1 MNKVT
6 RIKNCN
12 YTTISNV
19 FLRDKELSL
28 KSKGLLATILSLPE
42 NWDFSIKGI
51 CAAIKEGTTAV
62 YSAIDELKERGY
74 CKVVTNRN
82 EKGMIVGN
90 DYTFYEDPSMENL
103 NVGNQTQINT
113 NISLPNTKD
122 TDNKEKNK
130 EEEINKELFEQCWIA
145 YRRKGKKGKSLPYWK
160 KLTESEKQMVLPHI
174 KAYVTSRELQYQQ
187 DFERYLR
194 DKTFTTIVFSKNKV
208 IYDPTKNN
216 DATYTPIC
224 DGALSWSDYLNCY
237 VYVGM
242 FYGHVS
248 DGYTDENRPNG
259 ARIMLGN
266 GGGYIIW
273 DSETKKWNKKIN
285 NYETTRFIWVR

>member
-6 RIKNCN
+6 RIKNAN

-28 KSKGLLATILSLPE
+28 KAKGLLATILSLPE

-51 CAAIKEGTTAV
+51 CATIKEGTTAV

-113 NISLPNTKD
+113 NRSLPNTKE

-130 EEEINKELFEQCWIA
+130 EEETNKELFEKCWIA
-145 YRRKGKKGKSLPYWK
+145 YKRKGKKGKSLPYWK

-174 KAYVTSRELQYQQ
+174 KAYVTSRELQFQQ

-208 IYDPTKNN
+208 IYDPTKLGKGESASNVYMP
-216 DATYTPIC
+216 TC
-224 DGALSWSDYLNCY
+224 DGALSWNDYY
-237 VYVGM
+237 SSFIFVG
-242 FYGHVS
+242 YWDGVHIP
-248 DGYTDENRPNG
+248 DGYTDETRPNG
-259 ARIMLGN
+259 ATIMLNNGRGN
-266 GGGYIIW
+266 I
-273 DSETKKWNKKIN
+273 TWNKNTKQW
-285 NYETTRFIWVR
+285 EKV

>member
-6 RIKNCN
+6 RIKNAN

-28 KSKGLLATILSLPE
+28 KAKGLLATILSLPE

-51 CAAIKEGTTAV
+51 CATIKEGTTAV
-62 YSAIDELKERGY
+62 YSAIDELKEHGY

-130 EEEINKELFEQCWIA
+130 EEETNKELFEQCWIA

-194 DKTFTTIVFSKNKV
+194 DKTFTTIVFLKNKV
-208 IYDPTKNN
+208 IYDPTRLDKKDKANEVYMPL
-216 DATYTPIC
+216 T
-224 DGALSWSDYLNCY
+224 DGALSWNDYYTCY
-237 VYVGM
+237 MYVG
-242 FYGHVS
+242 YWDGKHIP
-248 DGYTDENRPNG
+248 DGYDDETRPDGASVTLNNG
-259 ARIMLGN
+259 RGTLVWNA
-266 GGGYIIW
+266 
-273 DSETKKWNKKIN
+273 ETKTWIKQ
-285 NYETTRFIWVR
+285 

>member
-6 RIKNCN
+6 RIKNAN

-28 KSKGLLATILSLPE
+28 KAKGLLATILSLPE

-51 CAAIKEGTTAV
+51 CATIKEGTTAV
-62 YSAIDELKERGY
+62 YSAIDELKEHGY

-130 EEEINKELFEQCWIA
+130 EEETNKELFEQCWIA

-160 KLTESEKQMVLPHI
+160 KLSESEKQMVLPHI

-194 DKTFTTIVFSKNKV
+194 DKTFTTIVFLKNKV
-208 IYDPTKNN
+208 IYDPTRLDKKDKANEVYMPL
-216 DATYTPIC
+216 T
-224 DGALSWSDYLNCY
+224 DGALSWNDYYTCY
-237 VYVGM
+237 MYVG
-242 FYGHVS
+242 YWDGKHIP
-248 DGYTDENRPNG
+248 DGYDDDTRPDGASVTLNNG
-259 ARIMLGN
+259 RGTIT
-266 GGGYIIW
+266 W
-273 DSETKKWNKKIN
+273 DSKTKTWNKI
-285 NYETTRFIWVR
+285 

>member
-6 RIKNCN
+6 RIKNAN

-28 KSKGLLATILSLPE
+28 KAKGLLATILSLPE
-42 NWDFSIKGI
+42 DWDFSIKGI
-51 CAAIKEGTTAV
+51 CATIKEGTTAV
-62 YSAIDELKERGY
+62 YSAIDELKEHGY

-122 TDNKEKNK
+122 TNNKEKNK
-130 EEEINKELFEQCWIA
+130 EEETNKELFEQCWIA
-145 YRRKGKKGKSLPYWK
+145 YRRKGKKGKSLQYWK

-194 DKTFTTIVFSKNKV
+194 DKTFTTIVFLKNKV
-208 IYDPTKNN
+208 IYDPTRLDKKDKANEVYMPL
-216 DATYTPIC
+216 T
-224 DGALSWSDYLNCY
+224 DGALSWNDYYTCY
-237 VYVGM
+237 MYVG
-242 FYGHVS
+242 YWDGKHIP
-248 DGYTDENRPNG
+248 DGYDDETRPDGASVTLNNG
-259 ARIMLGN
+259 RGVICWSSKN
-266 GGGYIIW
+266 
-273 DSETKKWNKKIN
+273 KKWEK
-285 NYETTRFIWVR
+285 V

>member
-6 RIKNCN
+6 RIKNAN

-19 FLRDKELSL
+19 FLRDKNLSL
-28 KSKGLLATILSLPE
+28 KAKGLLATILSLPE

-51 CAAIKEGTTAV
+51 CATIKEGTTAV

-90 DYTFYEDPSMENL
+90 DYTFYEDPSVENL

-174 KAYVTSRELQYQQ
+174 KAYVTSRELQFQQ

-194 DKTFTTIVFSKNKV
+194 DKTFLSVVVSKNNV
-208 IYDPTKNN
+208 VYDPTRLDKKDKANEVYMPL
-216 DATYTPIC
+216 T
-224 DGALSWSDYLNCY
+224 DGALSWNDYYQKYMYIGNFD
-237 VYVGM
+237 G
-242 FYGHVS
+242 FIP
-248 DGYTDENRPNG
+248 DGYTDENRPDG
-259 ARIMLGN
+259 ATIMLNNNRGD
-266 GGGYIIW
+266 IMW
-273 DSETKKWNKKIN
+273 DANFRVWINK
-285 NYETTRFIWVR
+285 

>member
-6 RIKNCN
+6 RIKNTN

-28 KSKGLLATILSLPE
+28 KAKGLLATILSLPE

-51 CAAIKEGTTAV
+51 CATIKEGTTAV
-62 YSAIDELKERGY
+62 YSAINELKEHGY
-74 CKVVTNRN
+74 CKVVTYRN

-122 TDNKEKNK
+122 TDNKEKKK
-130 EEEINKELFEQCWIA
+130 EEKEINKELFEQCWIA
-145 YRRKGKKGKSLPYWK
+145 YKRKGSKKKSLEYWK
-160 KLTESEKQMVLPHI
+160 KLTDVEKQNVMPHI
-174 KAYVTSRELQYQQ
+174 KAYVSTRELQYQK

-194 DKTFTTIVFSKNKV
+194 DKIFMTVVFGNNKV
-208 IYDPTKNN
+208 VYDPTRLDKKDKANEVYMPL
-216 DATYTPIC
+216 T
-224 DGALSWSDYLNCY
+224 DGALSWNDYYNCFM
-237 VYVGM
+237 YVG
-242 FYGHVS
+242 YWDGKHIP
-248 DGYTDENRPNG
+248 DGYDDETRPDGASVTLNNG
-259 ARIMLGN
+259 RGTIM
-266 GGGYIIW
+266 W
-273 DSETKKWNKKIN
+273 DSKTKTWNKI
-285 NYETTRFIWVR
+285 

>member
-6 RIKNCN
+6 RIKNAN

-28 KSKGLLATILSLPE
+28 KAKGLLATILSLPE

-51 CAAIKEGTTAV
+51 CATIKEGTTAV
-62 YSAIDELKERGY
+62 YSAIDELKEHGY

-90 DYTFYEDPSMENL
+90 DYTFYEDPSVENL

-122 TDNKEKNK
+122 TNNKEKNK
-130 EEEINKELFEQCWIA
+130 EEETNKELFEQCWIA

-208 IYDPTKNN
+208 IYDPTRLDKKDKANEVYMPL
-216 DATYTPIC
+216 T
-224 DGALSWSDYLNCY
+224 DGALSWNEYYTCY
-237 VYVGM
+237 MYVG
-242 FYGHVS
+242 YWDGKHIP
-248 DGYTDENRPNG
+248 DGYDDDTRPDGASVTLNNG
-259 ARIMLGN
+259 RGTLVWNA
-266 GGGYIIW
+266 
-273 DSETKKWNKKIN
+273 ETKTWIKQ
-285 NYETTRFIWVR
+285 

>member
-6 RIKNCN
+6 RIKNAN

-28 KSKGLLATILSLPE
+28 KAKGLLATILSLPE

-51 CAAIKEGTTAV
+51 CATIKEGTTAV
-62 YSAIDELKERGY
+62 YSAIDELKEHGY

-130 EEEINKELFEQCWIA
+130 EEETNKELFEQCWIA
-145 YRRKGKKGKSLPYWK
+145 YRRKGKKGKAKPYWD
-160 KLTESEKQMVLPHI
+160 KLTKSEKDSVLQHI
-174 KAYVTSRELQYQQ
+174 KIYTKTRELQYQQ

-194 DKTFTTIVFSKNKV
+194 DKTFLSVVVSKNNIV
-208 IYDPTKNN
+208 YDPTKLGKGESASNAYMPSGN
-216 DATYTPIC
+216 FSITWDDQLKAYLYIGFYS
-224 DGALSWSDYLNCY
+224 DGQAIA
-237 VYVGM
+237 
-242 FYGHVS
+242 
-248 DGYTDENRPNG
+248 DGYTDSTRPDG
-259 ARIMLGN
+259 ARIVLNN
-266 GGGYIIW
+266 GRGELVWSSI
-273 DSETKKWNKKIN
+273 
-285 NYETTRFIWVR
+285 TRTWIKQ

>member
-6 RIKNCN
+6 RIKNAN

-28 KSKGLLATILSLPE
+28 KAKGLLATILSLPE

-51 CAAIKEGTTAV
+51 CATIKEGTTAV
-62 YSAIDELKERGY
+62 YSAIDELKEHGY

-130 EEEINKELFEQCWIA
+130 EEETNKELFEQCWIA
-145 YRRKGKKGKSLPYWK
+145 YRRKGKKGKAKPYWD
-160 KLTESEKQMVLPHI
+160 KLTKSEKDSVLQHI
-174 KAYVTSRELQYQQ
+174 KIYTKTRELQYQQ

-194 DKTFTTIVFSKNKV
+194 DKTFLSVVVSKNNIV
-208 IYDPTKNN
+208 YDPTKLGKKDKANEVYMPL
-216 DATYTPIC
+216 T
-224 DGALSWSDYLNCY
+224 DGALSWNDYYNCY
-237 VYVGM
+237 MYVG
-242 FYGHVS
+242 YWDGKNIP
-248 DGYTDENRPNG
+248 DGYDDDTRPDGASVTLNNG
-259 ARIMLGN
+259 RGTLVWN
-266 GGGYIIW
+266 
-273 DSETKKWNKKIN
+273 SETKTWIKQ
-285 NYETTRFIWVR
+285 

>member
-6 RIKNCN
+6 RIKNAN

-28 KSKGLLATILSLPE
+28 KAKGLLATILSLPE

-51 CAAIKEGTTAV
+51 CATIKEGTTAV

-74 CKVVTNRN
+74 CNVVTNRN

-130 EEEINKELFEQCWIA
+130 EKEETNKELFEKCWIA
-145 YRRKGKKGKSLPYWK
+145 YRKKKKKGKSLPYWK

-174 KAYVTSRELQYQQ
+174 KAYVTSRELQFQQ

-194 DKTFTTIVFSKNKV
+194 DKTFTTIVFSKNMV
-208 IYDPTKNN
+208 IYDPTRLDKKDKANEVYMPL
-216 DATYTPIC
+216 T
-224 DGALSWSDYLNCY
+224 DGALSWNEYYNCY
-237 VYVGM
+237 MYVG
-242 FYGHVS
+242 YWDGKHIP
-248 DGYTDENRPNG
+248 DGYDDDTRPDGASVTLNNG
-259 ARIMLGN
+259 RGELVWSSI
-266 GGGYIIW
+266 
-273 DSETKKWNKKIN
+273 
-285 NYETTRFIWVR
+285 TRTWIKQ

>member
-6 RIKNCN
+6 RIKNAN

-28 KSKGLLATILSLPE
+28 KAKGLLATILSLPE

-51 CAAIKEGTTAV
+51 CATIKEGTTAV
-62 YSAIDELKERGY
+62 YSAINELKEHGY
-74 CKVVTNRN
+74 CKVVTYRN

-122 TDNKEKNK
+122 TDNKEKKK
-130 EEEINKELFEQCWIA
+130 EEKEINKELFEQCWIA
-145 YRRKGKKGKSLPYWK
+145 YKRKGSKKKSLEYWK
-160 KLTESEKQMVLPHI
+160 KLTDVEKQNVMPHI
-174 KAYVTSRELQYQQ
+174 KAYVSTRELQYQK

-208 IYDPTKNN
+208 IYDPTRLDKKDKANEVYMPL
-216 DATYTPIC
+216 T
-224 DGALSWSDYLNCY
+224 DGALSWNEYYNCFM
-237 VYVGM
+237 YVG
-242 FYGHVS
+242 YWDGVHIA
-248 DGYTDENRPNG
+248 DGYTDDDRPNG
-259 ARIMLGN
+259 ATITLNN
-266 GGGYIIW
+266 GRGVISW
-273 DSETKKWNKKIN
+273 DAETKEWRKTN
-285 NYETTRFIWVR
+285 E

>member
-6 RIKNCN
+6 RIKNAN

-28 KSKGLLATILSLPE
+28 KAKGLLATILSLPE

-51 CAAIKEGTTAV
+51 CATIKEGTTAV

-130 EEEINKELFEQCWIA
+130 EEETKKELFEQCWIA
-145 YRRKGKKGKSLPYWK
+145 YMRKGKKGKSLQYWK
-160 KLTESEKQMVLPHI
+160 KLTESEKKMVLPHI

-208 IYDPTKNN
+208 IYDPTRLDKKDKANEVYMPL
-216 DATYTPIC
+216 T
-224 DGALSWSDYLNCY
+224 DGALSWNDYYTCY
-237 VYVGM
+237 MYVG
-242 FYGHVS
+242 YWDGKHIP
-248 DGYTDENRPNG
+248 DGYDDDTRPDGASVTLNNG
-259 ARIMLGN
+259 RGTIT
-266 GGGYIIW
+266 W
-273 DSETKKWNKKIN
+273 DSKTKTWNKI
-285 NYETTRFIWVR
+285 

>member
-6 RIKNCN
+6 RIKNAN

-28 KSKGLLATILSLPE
+28 KAKGLLATILSLPE

-51 CAAIKEGTTAV
+51 CATIKEGTTAV
-62 YSAIDELKERGY
+62 YSAINELKEHGY
-74 CKVVTNRN
+74 CKVVTYRN

-113 NISLPNTKD
+113 NISLPNTKY

-130 EEEINKELFEQCWIA
+130 EEETNKELFEQCWIA
-145 YRRKGKKGKSLPYWK
+145 YRRKGKKGKSLQYWK

-194 DKTFTTIVFSKNKV
+194 DKTFTTIVFLKNKV
-208 IYDPTKNN
+208 IYDPTRLDKKDKANEVYMPL
-216 DATYTPIC
+216 T
-224 DGALSWSDYLNCY
+224 DGALSWNEYYKCFM
-237 VYVGM
+237 YVG
-242 FYGHVS
+242 FWDGRHIA
-248 DGYTDENRPNG
+248 DGYNDDNRPNG
-259 ARIMLGN
+259 ATITLNN
-266 GGGYIIW
+266 GRGTITW
-273 DSETKKWNKKIN
+273 NCETKTWDKI
-285 NYETTRFIWVR
+285 

>member
-6 RIKNCN
+6 RIKNAN

-28 KSKGLLATILSLPE
+28 KAKGLLATILSLPE

-51 CAAIKEGTTAV
+51 CATIKEGTTAV

-122 TDNKEKNK
+122 TDNDNKEKNK
-130 EEEINKELFEQCWIA
+130 EEINKELFEQCWIA
-145 YRRKGKKGKSLPYWK
+145 YKRKGSKKKSLEYWK
-160 KLTESEKQMVLPHI
+160 KLTDVEKQNVMPHI
-174 KAYVTSRELQYQQ
+174 KAYVSTRELQFQK

-194 DKTFTTIVFSKNKV
+194 DKTFNEIIINGNKV
-208 IYDPTKNN
+208 IYDPTKLGKGESASNVYMP
-216 DATYTPIC
+216 TC
-224 DGALSWSDYLNCY
+224 DGALSWNEYYNCY
-237 VYVGM
+237 MYVG
-242 FYGHVS
+242 YWDGKHIP
-248 DGYTDENRPNG
+248 DGYDDDTRPDGASVTLNNG
-259 ARIMLGN
+259 RGTLVWNA
-266 GGGYIIW
+266 
-273 DSETKKWNKKIN
+273 ETKTWIKQ
-285 NYETTRFIWVR
+285 

>member
-6 RIKNCN
+6 RIKNAN

-28 KSKGLLATILSLPE
+28 KAKGLLATILSLPE

-51 CAAIKEGTTAV
+51 CATIKEGTTAV
-62 YSAIDELKERGY
+62 YSAIDELKEHGY

-130 EEEINKELFEQCWIA
+130 EEETNKELFEQCWIA
-145 YRRKGKKGKSLPYWK
+145 YRRKGKKGKAKPYWD
-160 KLTESEKQMVLPHI
+160 KLTKSEKDSVLQHI
-174 KAYVTSRELQYQQ
+174 KIYTKTRELQYQQ

-194 DKTFTTIVFSKNKV
+194 DKTFLSVVVSKNNIV
-208 IYDPTKNN
+208 YDPTKLGKGESASNVYMPSGN
-216 DATYTPIC
+216 FSITWDDKLKAYLYIGFYS
-224 DGALSWSDYLNCY
+224 DGQAIA
-237 VYVGM
+237 
-242 FYGHVS
+242 
-248 DGYTDENRPNG
+248 DGYTDATRPDG
-259 ARIMLGN
+259 ARIVLNN
-266 GGGYIIW
+266 GRGELVWSSI
-273 DSETKKWNKKIN
+273 
-285 NYETTRFIWVR
+285 TRTWIKQ

>member
-6 RIKNCN
+6 RIKNAN

-28 KSKGLLATILSLPE
+28 KAKGLLATILSLPE

-51 CAAIKEGTTAV
+51 CATIKEGTTAV

-122 TDNKEKNK
+122 TDNKEKKK
-130 EEEINKELFEQCWIA
+130 EEETNKELFEQCWIA
-145 YRRKGKKGKSLPYWK
+145 YRRKGSKKKSFEYWK
-160 KLTESEKQMVLPHI
+160 KLTDVEKQNVMPHI
-174 KAYVTSRELQYQQ
+174 KAYTSTRELQYQK

-194 DKTFTTIVFSKNKV
+194 DKIFTTVVFANNMV
-208 IYDPTKNN
+208 IYDPTKLGKGETANEVYMP
-216 DATYTPIC
+216 TC
-224 DGALSWSDYLNCY
+224 DGALSWNEYYKCFM
-237 VYVGM
+237 YVG
-242 FYGHVS
+242 YWDGRHIA
-248 DGYTDENRPNG
+248 DGYNDDNRPHGATITLNNG
-259 ARIMLGN
+259 RGRIQWDAKSKEWRK
-266 GGGYIIW
+266 II
-273 DSETKKWNKKIN
+273 
-285 NYETTRFIWVR
+285 

>member
-6 RIKNCN
+6 RIKNAN

-28 KSKGLLATILSLPE
+28 KAKGLLATILSLPE
-42 NWDFSIKGI
+42 DWDFSIKGI
-51 CAAIKEGTTAV
+51 CATIKEGTTAV
-62 YSAIDELKERGY
+62 YSAIDELKEHGY

-130 EEEINKELFEQCWIA
+130 EEETNKELFEQCWIA
-145 YRRKGKKGKSLPYWK
+145 YRRKGKKGKSLQYWK

-194 DKTFTTIVFSKNKV
+194 DKTFTTIVFLKNKV
-208 IYDPTKNN
+208 IYDPTRLDKKDKANEVYMPL
-216 DATYTPIC
+216 T
-224 DGALSWSDYLNCY
+224 DGALSWNDYYTCY
-237 VYVGM
+237 MYVG
-242 FYGHVS
+242 YWDGKHIP
-248 DGYTDENRPNG
+248 DGYDDDTRPDGASVTLNNG
-259 ARIMLGN
+259 RGTIT
-266 GGGYIIW
+266 W
-273 DSETKKWNKKIN
+273 DSKTKTWNKI
-285 NYETTRFIWVR
+285 

>member
-6 RIKNCN
+6 RIKNAN

-28 KSKGLLATILSLPE
+28 KAKGLLATILSLPE
-42 NWDFSIKGI
+42 DWDFSIKGI
-51 CAAIKEGTTAV
+51 CATIKEGTTAV
-62 YSAIDELKERGY
+62 YSAIDELKEHGY

-90 DYTFYEDPSMENL
+90 DYTFYEYPSMENL

-130 EEEINKELFEQCWIA
+130 EEETNKELFEQCWIA

-194 DKTFTTIVFSKNKV
+194 DKTFTTIVFLKNKV
-208 IYDPTKNN
+208 IYDPTRLDKKDKANEVYMPL
-216 DATYTPIC
+216 T
-224 DGALSWSDYLNCY
+224 DGALSWNDYYTCY
-237 VYVGM
+237 MYVG
-242 FYGHVS
+242 YWDGKHIP
-248 DGYTDENRPNG
+248 DGYDDDTRPDGASVTLNNG
-259 ARIMLGN
+259 RGTIT
-266 GGGYIIW
+266 W
-273 DSETKKWNKKIN
+273 DSKTKTWNKI
-285 NYETTRFIWVR
+285 

>member
-6 RIKNCN
+6 RIKNAN

-28 KSKGLLATILSLPE
+28 KAKGLLATILSLPE
-42 NWDFSIKGI
+42 DWDFSIKGI
-51 CAAIKEGTTAV
+51 CATIKEGTTAV
-62 YSAIDELKERGY
+62 YSAIDELKEHGY

-130 EEEINKELFEQCWIA
+130 EEETNKELFEQCWIA
-145 YRRKGKKGKSLPYWK
+145 YRRKGKKGKSLSYWK

-194 DKTFTTIVFSKNKV
+194 DKTFTTIVFLKNKV
-208 IYDPTKNN
+208 IYDPTRLDKKDKANEVYMPL
-216 DATYTPIC
+216 T
-224 DGALSWSDYLNCY
+224 DGALSWNDYYTCY
-237 VYVGM
+237 MYVG
-242 FYGHVS
+242 YWDGKHIP
-248 DGYTDENRPNG
+248 DGYDDDTRPDGASVTLNNG
-259 ARIMLGN
+259 RGVICWSSKN
-266 GGGYIIW
+266 
-273 DSETKKWNKKIN
+273 KKWEK
-285 NYETTRFIWVR
+285 V

>member
-6 RIKNCN
+6 RIKNAN

-28 KSKGLLATILSLPE
+28 KAKGLLATILSLPE

-51 CAAIKEGTTAV
+51 CATIKEGTTAV
-62 YSAIDELKERGY
+62 YSAIDELKEHGY

-113 NISLPNTKD
+113 NISLPNTKY

-130 EEEINKELFEQCWIA
+130 EEETNKELFEQCWIA
-145 YRRKGKKGKSLPYWK
+145 YRRKGKKGKSLQYWK

-194 DKTFTTIVFSKNKV
+194 DKTFTTIVFLKNKV
-208 IYDPTKNN
+208 IYDPTRLDKKDKANEVYMPL
-216 DATYTPIC
+216 T
-224 DGALSWSDYLNCY
+224 DGALSWNDYYTCY
-237 VYVGM
+237 MYVG
-242 FYGHVS
+242 YWDGKHIP
-248 DGYTDENRPNG
+248 DGYDDETRPDGASVTLNNG
-259 ARIMLGN
+259 RGTIT
-266 GGGYIIW
+266 W
-273 DSETKKWNKKIN
+273 DSKTKTWNKI
-285 NYETTRFIWVR
+285 

>member
-6 RIKNCN
+6 RIKNAN

-28 KSKGLLATILSLPE
+28 KAKGLLATILSLPE

-51 CAAIKEGTTAV
+51 CATIKEGTTAV
-62 YSAIDELKERGY
+62 YSAIDELKEHGY

-122 TDNKEKNK
+122 TNNKEKNK
-130 EEEINKELFEQCWIA
+130 EEETSKELFEQCWIA

-194 DKTFTTIVFSKNKV
+194 DKTFTTIVFLKNKV
-208 IYDPTKNN
+208 IYDPTRLDKKDKANEVYMPL
-216 DATYTPIC
+216 T
-224 DGALSWSDYLNCY
+224 DGALSWNEYYSCY
-237 VYVGM
+237 MYVG
-242 FYGHVS
+242 YWDGKHIP
-248 DGYTDENRPNG
+248 DGYDDDTRPDGASVTLNNG
-259 ARIMLGN
+259 RGTLEWNA
-266 GGGYIIW
+266 
-273 DSETKKWNKKIN
+273 ETKTWIKQ
-285 NYETTRFIWVR
+285 

>member
-6 RIKNCN
+6 RIKNAN

-28 KSKGLLATILSLPE
+28 KAKGLLATILSLPE

-51 CAAIKEGTTAV
+51 CATIKEGTTAV

-74 CKVVTNRN
+74 CKVATNRN

-103 NVGNQTQINT
+103 NVGNKTQINT

-130 EEEINKELFEQCWIA
+130 EEETNKELFEQCWIA

-194 DKTFTTIVFSKNKV
+194 DKTFTTIVFLKNRV
-208 IYDPTKNN
+208 IYDPTKLDKKDKANEVYMPL
-216 DATYTPIC
+216 T
-224 DGALSWSDYLNCY
+224 DGALSWNNYYNCFM
-237 VYVGM
+237 YVG
-242 FYGHVS
+242 YWDGVHIA
-248 DGYTDENRPNG
+248 DGYTDDDRPNG
-259 ARIMLGN
+259 ATITLNN
-266 GGGYIIW
+266 GRGVISW
-273 DSETKKWNKKIN
+273 DAETKEWRKTN
-285 NYETTRFIWVR
+285 E